1 MLGRRA
7 YQGDLFDVSPRVAF
21 KIDPDSIFALI
32 HKLGPLLL
40 RDEDFAS
47 MYAEGQGRPSHP
59 PSLLAGILL
68 LQRHADVSDREAIER
83 LRFDLRWQYALR
95 LPVDYN
101 GFSHANLVHFRS
113 RLIVHGLEGQV
124 FDRFL
129 ELAQKAEIVGP
140 EEAQAIDS
148 SHIFGAA
155 AVQDTYEL
163 LRESFRG
170 LLEVVLEEDPSVA
183 EGLIQSYDLEE
194 RLASEKPDIDW
205 TNKEARRQWLGALV
219 RDARA
224 LLGALDHHSL
234 AASPTVQEAAE
245 LLSQILAQDI
255 TPPDQEPAITRGVA
269 TDRIISTVDPEM
281 RHGRKSS
288 ARRFD
293 GYKVHITEALESEL
307 ITGVSVTPGN
317 THDGAVAGPLIE
329 QVTERMGRPP
339 ETLIGDSHYGSLDRR
354 VALEEAGIE
363 VIAKLPPATRGTR
376 PQFGKHEFEIDLE
389 NERATC
395 PAGQTSERFTRRKD
409 PKGRPTK
416 LVRFSAHQC
425 QPCAL
430 KEQCTTSKKGRTIR
444 LNYHEETLQQTRAYN
459 QTDEFTERYSRRALV
474 ERKLSELLWRHGL
487 RYGRYFG
494 RRKTELQALWT
505 AAMVN
510 IKRAGADLLDELAPE
525 VALAPQPV

>member
-7 YQGDLFDVSPRVAF
+7 YQGDLFDVSPRIAF

-40 RDEDFAS
+40 RDEDFAP

-148 SHIFGAA
+148 SHVFGAA

-163 LRESFRG
+163 LRQSLRG
-170 LLEVVLEEDPSVA
+170 LLEVLLEEDPSAA

-205 TNKEARRQWLGALV
+205 TSKEARQQWLGAVV

-224 LLGALDHHSL
+224 LLGALDNRPL
-234 AASPTVQEAAE
+234 AAAPAVQEAAQ

-255 TPPDQEPAITRGVA
+255 TPSGQEPAITRGVA

-293 GYKVHITEALESEL
+293 GYKVHITEALKSEL
-307 ITGVSVTPGN
+307 ITGVAVTAGN
-317 THDGAVAGPLIE
+317 SHDGAAAGPLVKD
-329 QVTERMGRPP
+329 VTERMGSPP
-339 ETLIGDSHYGSLDRR
+339 ETLIGDSHYGSLDCR
-354 VALEEAGIE
+354 VALEEAGVE
-363 VIAKLPPATRGTR
+363 VIAKLPPAAHGTR
-376 PQFGKHEFEIDLE
+376 SQFGKDRFEIDLE
-389 NERATC
+389 NEQVTC
-395 PAGQTSERFTRRKD
+395 PAGETTERSSLRKG

-416 LVRFSAHQC
+416 VFRFSADQC

-430 KEQCTTSKKGRTIR
+430 REQCTTAKKGRSIR
-444 LNYHEETLQQTRAYN
+444 LHYHEETLQETRAYN
-459 QTDEFTERYSRRALV
+459 QTEEFDQRYNRRALV

-494 RRKTELQALWT
+494 RKKTEFQALWT

-510 IKRAGADLLDELAPE
+510 IKRAGADLLDELTPE
-525 VALAPQPV
+525 AGLTPEPA